1 MEFRKF
7 SIKRKKNMKKI
18 NPHLHLRLHHLIYL
32 SPYLSPYLSSKIYY
46 DIEDNTHYKMKM
58 IYNSESY
65 DSYKL
70 ETFQ

>member
-1 MEFRKF
+1 
-7 SIKRKKNMKKI
+7 MKTI
-18 NPHLHLRLHHLIYL
+18 HLHLLLHRFLHLRRHLRLHLRLHHLNF
-32 SPYLSPYLSSKIYY
+32 KIYNLIINKTY
-46 DIEDNTHYKMKM
+46 YNMKR